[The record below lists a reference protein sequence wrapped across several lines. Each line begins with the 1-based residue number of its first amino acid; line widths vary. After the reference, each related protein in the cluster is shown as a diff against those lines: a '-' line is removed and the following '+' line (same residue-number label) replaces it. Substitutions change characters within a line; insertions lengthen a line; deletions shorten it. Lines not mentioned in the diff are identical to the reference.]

1 MAPHRRAA
9 RLVYLHLREL
19 VMNVTQSLLDFIL
32 NLMRDDSAKAAFVAN
47 PDQALAQAGLSNV
60 CSEDVSDAMSYVSEY
75 HPVTFVGD
83 RAETHR
89 DGGSR
94 FDDSHGHRGDD
105 RPDDRPAEFHGDSHA
120 SAVQQ
125 LQYIT
130 TNYSYT
136 DSHDT
141 MIDKSV
147 NQEIWN
153 KGVLSQSFDDHS
165 VTASDHSVAAGRD
178 ISGDVANGNGN
189 VVGDANSVGNTVRS
203 DDHSISG
210 SFNSTN
216 VADHGGIAGAGN
228 DGNVTDPD
236 HSTTATNGSK
246 IDDSTH
252 TDTSHTEIDSHNTK
266 TLTSVDN
273 HDQSVHIDNHPDNS
287 VSDSANDSYNEHSQ
301 IDQSHVTQHG
311 LVNIDHVLSDDN
323 TGLHL

>member
-1 MAPHRRAA
+1 
-9 RLVYLHLREL
+9 
-19 VMNVTQSLLDFIL
+19 MNVTQSLLDFIL

-47 PDQALAQAGLSNV
+47 PDRALAQAGLSNV

-75 HPVTFVGD
+75 HPVTFTGD

-94 FDDSHGHRGDD
+94 FDDSHGHRGDH
-105 RPDDRPAEFHGDSHA
+105 RPDHRPEFHGDSHA

-189 VVGDANSVGNTVRS
+189 VVGEANSVGNTVRS

-216 VADHGGIAGAGN
+216 VADHGGIAGNGN
-228 DGNVTDPD
+228 DGNVTDPQ

-252 TDTSHTEIDSHNTK
+252 TDNSHTEIDSHNTK

-301 IDQSHVTQHG
+301 IDQSHVSQHG
-311 LVNIDHVLSDDN
+311 LINVDHVLSDDN